1 MRKYFAHTWLKKSY
15 FFLKTFQTNEK
26 NSVVIVVPAVE
37 LFVAFVLVFISCEL
51 ADRISVEFEQICNII
66 STSNWYA
73 FPISY
78 SKMLPTILAN
88 AQEDVYFECFGS
100 IPCNRETFK
109 RVGKL
114 INQQLI
120 EYHEYNNK

>member
-1 MRKYFAHTWLKKSY
+1 M
-15 FFLKTFQTNEK
+15 
-26 NSVVIVVPAVE
+26 VIVVPAVE

-120 EYHEYNNK
+120 EYHLCYFDTFQFYAGDQKWILIFYDAA